1 MARTIL
7 ERLLDIEREQEASGS
22 NIPGTAGIML
32 GGLDAT
38 QEPIPYFSELDQ
50 QQRADAVNVGLRMVP
65 ENILSLPGFAVDA
78 VTAAPKY
85 VFQKGLE
92 AAGYDQAAKDI
103 SYFPLTEKMQEGV
116 RQGVNYVFGEPP
128 QLTDERQLP
137 AIMETAMVADPLSW
151 IQYAPA
157 AKAAT
162 SDAVRKAVRP
172 FQEGGTFN
180 PKRVEGV
187 VESPRIR
194 LLEQQPEQAQL
205 TAPQPKL
212 PFIAE
217 PEVPKPSAPVR
228 EFAPLADD
236 GGQPITLYR
245 GQAYE
250 GPAKPSKG
258 RKAFLGEGIY
268 ASQSKNLATG
278 YAGTKEGS
286 RVDEI
291 QMDIR
296 SPFIIEADTGVIP
309 YPLNQIV
316 DSDLIMRP
324 GVTDAQVAEVTQQ
337 LKDQG
342 YDGVLAYYGLD
353 RETGKP
359 NIYEAVAFDES
370 QVRVTNK
377 GKPQSAPV
385 PEEEIQN
392 FIVTGKQPYSWNLS
406 DTQVD
411 IPMDKLPEHAW
422 YQMAD
427 PRMHWKHK
435 DATLY
440 DPRSES
446 ELVPM
451 VADKGDMILK
461 NSQADVNDL
470 QWNWAHRAPTNI
482 MNMSKE
488 QFKPPMPD
496 NPNEVEAYSKYA
508 NYTGRD
514 PESGKWIAELKP
526 SSADRD
532 YLNIVRKDEILA
544 KPKTLGQVDD
554 LWHSGFRP
562 KRGTDAFDD
571 YKTWPE
577 MKAAILD
584 KKVEPGNMPLF
595 EFRDRKART
604 KENYPLVAQH
614 NVSDFQSLE
623 ALVNEGGGKL
633 TAPSL
638 SVSPAEN
645 PNDQFGKISLL
656 FDPKIIDEP
665 TTASYSADAYTGRTD
680 LPKKRFLRND
690 VYDGLRKK
698 LPTLKNLDNA
708 QLEKYYNQ
716 FLDQLGIGVARGR
729 QQYHFDEFI
738 ESLGVLD
745 SAAAAEGQT
754 VAEHLK
760 LLEDLGGMSPWEMLY
775 TSRGKDDMPGS
786 GAYADPIRVF
796 SGDAAP
802 TIGPKGAIPAY
813 PGSTYG
819 GERGVD
825 TFVGPLGLYSP
836 ERALQAWKARKGMQ
850 KGGEGIINNR
860 ALVSKK
866 FSGLADMQQ
875 NRHLI
880 ETDET
885 QYPWARNAYRNQWS
899 KIQKDIRDVV
909 QANEGGDYDSQNAI
923 GEQFATK
930 LLNDEKVKEFF
941 GKDPWSKGDIENITR
956 QIKDWQQYFGEMV
969 PGDYFESK
977 VGRNVSLNEVR
988 LAMIPTDF
996 ISDPDLL
1003 NKTIKLLQDAGVQKV
1018 LTYGS
1023 RKERESILKKHPEL
1037 LLTITGMT
1045 LMAPILLEQEQADG
1059 ATNNT
1064 Y

>member
-7 ERLLDIEREQEASGS
+7 ERLLGYEAYDEGRDPLDTGFGNIEPKRQGAAEFGKGLLDMGGQAAR
-22 NIPGTAGIML
+22 GTAAGAIALPHDISTIGTALWQLQDDLPDRDKMNWWEAF
-32 GGLDAT
+32 GT
-38 QEPIPYFSELDQ
+38 
-50 QQRADAVNVGLRMVP
+50 RMA
-65 ENILSLPGFAVDA
+65 NA
-78 VTAAPKY
+78 
-85 VFQKGLE
+85 E
-92 AAGYDQAAKDI
+92 AAQPDWLPSYQDADQALPEFTPMSETFADYSEGNRPIETFSSMAFAPYPYVKAYQSMKAI
-103 SYFPLTEKMQEGV
+103 PNPL
-116 RQGVNYVFGEPP
+116 R
-128 QLTDERQLP
+128 
-137 AIMETAMVADPLSW
+137 
-151 IQYAPA
+151 
-157 AKAAT
+157 
-162 SDAVRKAVRP
+162 
-172 FQEGGTFN
+172 EGGALN

-212 PFIAE
+212 P
-217 PEVPKPSAPVR
+217 
-228 EFAPLADD
+228 
-236 GGQPITLYR
+236 
-245 GQAYE
+245 
-250 GPAKPSKG
+250 
-258 RKAFLGEGIY
+258 
-268 ASQSKNLATG
+268 
-278 YAGTKEGS
+278 
-286 RVDEI
+286 
-291 QMDIR
+291 
-296 SPFIIEADTGVIP
+296 
-309 YPLNQIV
+309 
-316 DSDLIMRP
+316 
-324 GVTDAQVAEVTQQ
+324 
-337 LKDQG
+337 
-342 YDGVLAYYGLD
+342 
-353 RETGKP
+353 
-359 NIYEAVAFDES
+359 
-370 QVRVTNK
+370 
-377 GKPQSAPV
+377 APV

-392 FIVTGKQPYSWNLS
+392 YIVTGKQPYSWNLS

-411 IPMDKLPEHAW
+411 IPMDKLPQHAW

-427 PRMHWKHK
+427 PRQHWQYK
-435 DATLY
+435 DATVY

-451 VADKGDMILK
+451 VATKGDMILK
-461 NSQADVNDL
+461 NRQADVNDL
-470 QWNWAHRAPTNI
+470 TWNWAHRAPTNI

-508 NYTGRD
+508 NYVGRD

-698 LPTLKNLDNA
+698 LPTLKNVDNA

-813 PGSTYG
+813 SGSTYG

-850 KGGEGIINNR
+850 KGAEGIINNR

-909 QANEGGDYDSQNAI
+909 QANEGGDYDYQNAM

-930 LLNDEKVKEFF
+930 LLNDEKVKDFF

-956 QIKDWQQYFGEMV
+956 QIQDWQEYFGEMV

-996 ISDPDLL
+996 ISDPNLL
-1003 NKTIKLLQDAGVQKV
+1003 NKTIKLLKDAGVQEV
-1018 LTYGS
+1018 LMYGS

-1045 LMAPILLEQEQADG
+1045 LMAPILLEQEQGDG
-1059 ATNNT
+1059 S
-1064 Y
+1064 